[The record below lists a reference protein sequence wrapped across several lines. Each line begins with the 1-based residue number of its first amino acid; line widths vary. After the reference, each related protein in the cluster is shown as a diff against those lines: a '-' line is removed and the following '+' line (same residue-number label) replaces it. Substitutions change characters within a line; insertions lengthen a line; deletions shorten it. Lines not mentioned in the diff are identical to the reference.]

1 MFEKFSR
8 KVSDLTG
15 SPYAF
20 LASFFLILGW
30 LATGPA
36 FHFSEEWQLVI
47 NSTTTVI
54 TFLMVFLIQHAQ
66 NLDTEALHLKL
77 DELIIAVDA
86 ANNKAVEVE
95 KHKEDIK
102 DIRERHRE
110 SM

>member
-8 KVSDLTG
+8 RVSDLTG

-20 LASFFLILGW
+20 LFSLSLIIGW
-30 LATGPA
+30 LLTGPA
-36 FHFSEEWQLVI
+36 FNFSEEWQLVI